1 MKKLAMLK
9 SKIHRAKVTGVY
21 QHYEGS
27 ITIDKNLMK
36 KVSILPFEKV
46 EVYNITN
53 GSRFSTYAIE
63 GKEGEIVINGAA
75 AHLAKVGDLIIICS
89 YVLMDEEEAKNHKP
103 KIIILDE
110 ENKEK

>member
-1 MKKLAMLK
+1 MKILTFLK
-9 SKIHRAKVTGVY
+9 SKIHRAKVTGVF

-27 ITIDKNLMK
+27 ITIDKNLME
-36 KVSILPFEKV
+36 KVSILPFEQV

-63 GKEGEIVINGAA
+63 GKEGEIIINGAA

-89 YVLMDEEEAKNHKP
+89 YALMEEEEAINHKP
-103 KIIILDE
+103 KIIILNE

>member
-1 MKKLAMLK
+1 MKKLTMLK

-63 GKEGEIVINGAA
+63 GKEGEIIINGAA
-75 AHLAKVGDLIIICS
+75 AHLAKEGDLIIICS
-89 YVLMDEEEAKNHKP
+89 YVLMEEEAAKNHKP
-103 KIIILDE
+103 KIIILNE